1 MTGYRFFP
9 RLRSRGLSIGLLIWA
24 IHAILLSFTFPLTE
38 LFSDV
43 PLLYIDSPF
52 HLYQVS
58 VARELWSN
66 HHHLV
71 GYDPWFAAGHIGG
84 VNYNAS
90 AKFPALLAALFSPVL
105 VPEVAYKLYVFFSA
119 MLAPGFV
126 LLAMR
131 LLKADAAATVVA
143 TFLGFLLWW
152 ISAFHWYHTAGMVSY
167 VAASYAALLYI
178 ALTWRSITEPLKLSG
193 VAALAIFGA
202 IGVMYH
208 PLFPIPVIFT
218 VPVLTLVAWKEVRLK
233 QAIIVLLVVPAL
245 CLLPNI
251 VWILP
256 SLKYPGLADGSI
268 APWQKAVDIGI
279 VWSEA
284 MGRIEGVA
292 RGARLNPILWF
303 CAAWS
308 LSPVVSTRLRRI
320 SIGFVVS
327 AIALVVFAAVGAW
340 WPVVA
345 TLQPNRL
352 SHAAYLLLVVPAGIG
367 VSTVIDLFRRRG
379 LIGAMAKGSA
389 VLLIAA
395 SVFFISELKN
405 EVSSA
410 DTPHYG
416 RPSPEV
422 RGPGAVTS
430 WLTDWIRKNTT
441 DEARVLF
448 ETSPGRIYDDA
459 HVPGYLVLATH
470 REFIGGP
477 YVFLHHADFWDGKVF
492 GKPVSEFSTD
502 AFSDQLRLYNI
513 GWVVAQSIS
522 SVAYLLNQH
531 QSLELVA
538 QHGQFKIFKVNHAHS
553 YFLAGSGKVT
563 QRELNRIELDDVA
576 GDAVTLSYHYV
587 DGMVSDPPAVLQPV
601 LLQGDPQPFIHVL
614 SPPRRMSITLP

>member
-1 MTGYRFFP
+1 MTGYMYFP
-9 RLRSRGLSIGLLIWA
+9 RLRSWGLLIGLLICA
-24 IHAILLSFTFPLTE
+24 THVFLLCLTFPLAQV
-38 LFSDV
+38 FSDV

-58 VARELWSN
+58 VAKELWSG
-66 HHHLV
+66 HHLV
-71 GYDPWFAAGHIGG
+71 GYDPWFAAGQIGG

-90 AKFPALLAALFSPVL
+90 AKFPALLAALFPTVLSPV
-105 VPEVAYKLYVFFSA
+105 VAYKFYVFISA
-119 MLAPGFV
+119 LLAPAFV

-131 LLKADAAATVVA
+131 LLRADAVATVVA
-143 TFLGFLLWW
+143 TLLGLLLWW
-152 ISAFHWYHTAGMVSY
+152 ISAFHWYHTAGMVSF
-167 VAASYAALLYI
+167 VAASYAALPYI
-178 ALTWRSITEPLKLSG
+178 ALTWRSITEPLKLST

-218 VPVLTLVAWKEVRLK
+218 VPFLVFAGWNQVRL
-233 QAIIVLLVVPAL
+233 QQLLIVLAVVPVL
-245 CLLPNI
+245 CLLPNL
-251 VWILP
+251 VWVLP
-256 SLKYPGLADGSI
+256 SLKYPVWADGSLS
-268 APWQKAVDIGI
+268 PYQKAVDIGI
-279 VWSEA
+279 AWSEA
-284 MGRIEGVA
+284 LGRIEGVA

-308 LSPVVSTRLRRI
+308 LSSTVNTRLRRI
-320 SIGFVVS
+320 SMGFVVS
-327 AIALVVFAAVGAW
+327 TLALVVFAAVGAW
-340 WPVVA
+340 WPAVG

-367 VSTVIDLFRRRG
+367 VSTVIELFGRRG
-379 LIGAMAKGSA
+379 IVGIMAKASA

-395 SVFFISELKN
+395 SIFFFSELKN

-422 RGPGAVTS
+422 RGPGEVTS

-477 YVFLHHADFWDGKVF
+477 YVFMHHADFWDGKVF
-492 GKPVSEFSTD
+492 GRPISEFTAD
-502 AFSDQLRLYNI
+502 AFSDQLRRYNI

-522 SVAYLLNQH
+522 SVAYLNQH
-531 QSLELVA
+531 HSLELVA
-538 QHGQFKIFKVNHAHS
+538 QRGQFKIFKVNQAHS
-553 YFLAGSGKVT
+553 YFLEGSGKVI
-563 QRELNRIELDDVA
+563 QRKLNRIDLGNVA

-601 LLQGDPQPFIHVL
+601 MLQGDPQPFIRVL
-614 SPPRRMSITLP
+614 SPPRKMSIALP